1 MTVLKTQ
8 VNDYI
13 SGARVQSVVA
23 GGTLASAFI
32 KPGEVL
38 VSIGDARVY
47 DAETAQRALAEG
59 KFKLGQQIVLT
70 VVKAD
75 RVMYR
80 TVAVVANLGSGGSPA
95 GVPKLGAIL
104 EDSPVNIL
112 VEAVMH
118 EEWAGTRLVAKN
130 RTARAVRVGA
140 LVGGLALVGGA
151 LLGISTKRR
160 NNRSCRNH
168 RYA

>member
-23 GGTLASAFI
+23 GETLASAFI
-32 KPGEVL
+32 KPGDVL

-47 DAETAQRALAEG
+47 DAATALQALAEG
-59 KFKLGQQIVLT
+59 KVKLGQQIVLT

-80 TVAVVANLGSGGSPA
+80 TVAVLADLDSA
-95 GVPKLGAIL
+95 GAFGKPRLGAVL
-104 EDSPVNIL
+104 EDSPVQVR

-118 EEWAGTRLVAKN
+118 EEWAGTRLVTQN

-140 LVGGLALVGGA
+140 LVSGLALVGGTI
-151 LLGISTKRR
+151 LGLSSRKR
-160 NNRSCRNH
+160 SLTNH
-168 RYA
+168 RLRNEE